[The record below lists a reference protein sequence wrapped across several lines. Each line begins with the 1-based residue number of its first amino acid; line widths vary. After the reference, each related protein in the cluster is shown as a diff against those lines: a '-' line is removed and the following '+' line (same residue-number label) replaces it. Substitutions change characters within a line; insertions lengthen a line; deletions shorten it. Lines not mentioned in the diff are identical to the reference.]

1 MSLHASAERFRPVS
15 VPVSLFALVVAALLF
30 VPPLVLGEA
39 TFRTYAIATAVFILA
54 VSSVFPYAVV
64 VAVGTLPLLYLG
76 LGTFASPTTLPAAD
90 EPLSTTAAIRHVV
103 AGVAYVLSA
112 AVVGALGFGAD
123 FAVSS
128 GSSPSLMPSLLIV
141 GGVVVASAFVGLQLW
156 RYDGEGTFD
165 WRTVATTVV
174 LGGLLAFSPSVA
186 LWVFEGAPV

>member
-1 MSLHASAERFRPVS
+1 MSLQASADRFRPVS
-15 VPVSLFALVVAALLF
+15 VPVSLFVLVVATLVF
-30 VPPLVLGEA
+30 VPPLVLGEV

-76 LGTFASPTTLPAAD
+76 FGTFASPTTLPAED
-90 EPLSTTAAIRHVV
+90 DSPSMTAAVRHVV
-103 AGVAYVLSA
+103 AGIAYVLAS
-112 AVVGALGFGAD
+112 AVVGGVGLGAD

-128 GSSPSLMPSLLIV
+128 GSSPSPLPSLLIV
-141 GGVVVASAFVGLQLW
+141 GGVVVASVFVGLQLW

-174 LGGLLAFSPSVA
+174 LGGLLALSPSVA
-186 LWVFEGAPV
+186 LWVFGGV